1 MRKNNHQYWKN
12 NSTTHQPRQT
22 TRNRDREMAPSELT
36 VRQEHSANGTA
47 AFAET
52 LVALCI
58 LHELTCSNHCTWK
71 RSGGLCCRYSFATG
85 QRGRS
90 FRPISLVISCNQG
103 STEVRW
109 RPGQDTSLNLR
120 SFGSKYIV
128 LEKVVATLLEL
139 FGDFAVFRH
148 PRSDSVPGD
157 LCPSWPT

>member
-109 RPGQDTSLNLR
+109 RPGQDKFEPKVFLKQIYCIGKGSCDIVGTFRRLR
-120 SFGSKYIV
+120 SVS
-128 LEKVVATLLEL
+128 A
-139 FGDFAVFRH
+139 
-148 PRSDSVPGD
+148 
-157 LCPSWPT
+157 PS